1 MKELNI
7 IKIYWKWNFYLISLN
22 GWIRVWKF
30 TTYLSKETKAMW
42 EFIIQAHNIPPMSL
56 LGMELIMNLEVDLE
70 TVDLKK
76 ITEGFICV
84 QDVMKRWKIKIGHQ
98 DIKNQRNLVQNNRV
112 IHKIANNNLNLMAI
126 RKMIQ
131 IEKKWLNP
139 QNLLLSSKKITL

>member
-1 MKELNI
+1 
-7 IKIYWKWNFYLISLN
+7 
-22 GWIRVWKF
+22 
-30 TTYLSKETKAMW
+30 
-42 EFIIQAHNIPPMSL
+42 
-56 LGMELIMNLEVDLE
+56 MNLEVDLE

-139 QNLLLSSKKITL
+139 QNLLLSSKKIKLIYITLLVIFLNVFQQNI